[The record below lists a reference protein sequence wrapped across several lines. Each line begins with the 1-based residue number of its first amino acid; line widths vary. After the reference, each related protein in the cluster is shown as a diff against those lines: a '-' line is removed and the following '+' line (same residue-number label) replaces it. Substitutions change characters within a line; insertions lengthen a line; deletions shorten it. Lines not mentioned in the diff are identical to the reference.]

1 MLDRRNLG
9 GQRNA
14 ELDSPRSNALRGFI
28 LSMMITGLHA
38 HVNCAKSQV
47 NVQKSTAENLLLLW
61 VLQLGVVSTV
71 HAFEGQAGEERKRTA
86 VGSRRRGTLG
96 ATRIVPP
103 RPPAYVAVERVFQ
116 HLQAILAKLDI
127 APLNSITLFKTA

>member
-38 HVNCAKSQV
+38 HVNCARSQV
-47 NVQKSTAENLLLLW
+47 NVQKSAAENLLLLW
-61 VLQLGVVSTV
+61 VLQVGVVSIV
-71 HAFEGQAGEERKRTA
+71 H
-86 VGSRRRGTLG
+86 GSKDRQGKNANEPLWGLDDAEPSGRLG
-96 ATRIVPP
+96 SFL
-103 RPPAYVAVERVFQ
+103 PALQ
-116 HLQAILAKLDI
+116 HTWL
-127 APLNSITLFKTA
+127 